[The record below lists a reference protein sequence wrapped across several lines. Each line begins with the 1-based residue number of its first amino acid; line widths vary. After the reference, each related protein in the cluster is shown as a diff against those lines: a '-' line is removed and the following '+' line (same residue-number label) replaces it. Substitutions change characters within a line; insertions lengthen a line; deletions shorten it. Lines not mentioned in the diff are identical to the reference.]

1 MRRFLIRALFA
12 VVAPVVLAGCGRGT
26 TGPDAAAALFDGN
39 YFIRGT
45 ITETAHPWGYL
56 VKATG
61 GGSSREPSA
70 AFTVSSA
77 TVFKRRDG
85 SPATKADLRTGRT
98 ITLWITGIVMESLP
112 VQVEAKSIVID

>member
-12 VVAPVVLAGCGRGT
+12 LGAPVVLVGCGPGS
-26 TGPDAAAALFDGN
+26 TGPDAAAAVFYGN

-61 GGSSREPSA
+61 GGTSREPSA

-77 TVFKRRDG
+77 TVIKRLDG
-85 SPATKADLRTGRT
+85 SPASKADLQTGRT
-98 ITLWITGIVMESLP
+98 ISLWITGIILESLP